1 VHYQPLVS
9 LETSRL
15 VGFEALV
22 RWPHPQRGMLT
33 PDQFFDVAEETGL
46 ARPIGAWVREEAC
59 RQAAKWHVEHP
70 RWGRFAIGVNLT
82 SAELRER
89 DLAATIERTVLDTGI
104 DPHLLVLEISERFVA
119 DDFATV
125 RGLLARLKDLGISI
139 ALDDFGTGAA
149 ALIHLREIPVD
160 SIKVDRAFVAGLGR
174 DAFDD
179 AIVEAIV
186 DLSRRLDLV
195 TIAEG
200 VETADQ
206 AQRLYAA
213 GCGFAQGHWF
223 SPARPAAAIE
233 AMFER
238 VGGRIAM
245 GTNRALV

>member
-1 VHYQPLVS
+1 
-9 LETSRL
+9 
-15 VGFEALV
+15 VGFEALL
-22 RWPHPQRGMLT
+22 RWPHPERGLLT

-46 ARPIGAWVREEAC
+46 ARPIGAWVRDEAC

-89 DLAATIERTVLDTGI
+89 DLAATIERTVLDTGV

-119 DDFATV
+119 DDFGTV
-125 RGLLARLKDLGISI
+125 RSLLARLKDLGIAI

-195 TIAEG
+195 TVAEG

-206 AQRLYAA
+206 AKRLAA
-213 GCGFAQGHWF
+213 VGCGFAQGHWF
-223 SPARPAAAIE
+223 SPALPAAEIE
-233 AMFER
+233 AKFER
-238 VGGRIAM
+238 VGGRIALGM
-245 GTNRALV
+245 GRAQG